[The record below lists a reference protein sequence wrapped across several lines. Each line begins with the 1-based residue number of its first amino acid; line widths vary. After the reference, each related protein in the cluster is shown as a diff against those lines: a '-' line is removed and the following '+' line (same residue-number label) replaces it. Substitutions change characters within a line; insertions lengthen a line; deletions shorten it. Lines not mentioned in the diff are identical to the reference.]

1 MWASRFHA
9 RSPAAVGLLIRFL
22 FIGSRLC
29 STLLS
34 DPASRR
40 SPCASLSLLLHQD
53 GKRTF
58 TSQLLNM
65 LGTHENGGA
74 AWKAPPKSRFSARQL
89 LECDVSY
96 QIAGNRDRVIDTLV
110 DHLLLFAL
118 VAILFHPQFQDL
130 HSQTVE
136 SGHVFV
142 GEDKADV
149 PVIDA
154 AFRLVQE
161 NAVALN
167 EPRAFLR
174 VPDRL
179 NVGLQIVH
187 ERVEVSRKDVDQR
200 DAAYWTLGILV
211 LSNARS

>member
-65 LGTHENGGA
+65 LGTQEKRLPA
-74 AWKAPPKSRFSARQL
+74 ATEGVCNQELVWLRGVDLNHRPLGYEPNELPDCSTP
-89 LECDVSY
+89 
-96 QIAGNRDRVIDTLV
+96 QIDDNVCTTSGQTRVLIT
-110 DHLLLFAL
+110 
-118 VAILFHPQFQDL
+118 I
-130 HSQTVE
+130 
-136 SGHVFV
+136 V
-142 GEDKADV
+142 GTA
-149 PVIDA
+149 
-154 AFRLVQE
+154 
-161 NAVALN
+161 
-167 EPRAFLR
+167 
-174 VPDRL
+174 
-179 NVGLQIVH
+179 
-187 ERVEVSRKDVDQR
+187 
-200 DAAYWTLGILV
+200 
-211 LSNARS
+211 

>member
-74 AWKAPPKSRFSARQL
+74 AHRVVDNLAVVLHRLRDARL
-89 LECDVSY
+89 RNNDVEVVGI
-96 QIAGNRDRVIDTLV
+96 QFQG
-110 DHLLLFAL
+110 L
-118 VAILFHPQFQDL
+118 VAVLQCL
-130 HSQTVE
+130 
-136 SGHVFV
+136 
-142 GEDKADV
+142 
-149 PVIDA
+149 
-154 AFRLVQE
+154 RR
-161 NAVALN
+161 VA
-167 EPRAFLR
+167 
-174 VPDRL
+174 
-179 NVGLQIVH
+179 
-187 ERVEVSRKDVDQR
+187 
-200 DAAYWTLGILV
+200 Y
-211 LSNARS
+211 

>member
-65 LGTHENGGA
+65 LGTHEKRRCRWAAPGA
-74 AWKAPPKSRFSARQL
+74 GSVNVFSFLSGDSAKELRSRHI
-89 LECDVSY
+89 E
-96 QIAGNRDRVIDTLV
+96 RVIDQWLHAFDESYRMRQPGVILECLLVCPARVNVEQSRVSGRAKGVNTQTASFLAGRTQNITHRLRNSTLV
-110 DHLLLFAL
+110 
-118 VAILFHPQFQDL
+118 
-130 HSQTVE
+130 
-136 SGHVFV
+136 
-142 GEDKADV
+142 
-149 PVIDA
+149 
-154 AFRLVQE
+154 
-161 NAVALN
+161 
-167 EPRAFLR
+167 
-174 VPDRL
+174 
-179 NVGLQIVH
+179 
-187 ERVEVSRKDVDQR
+187 
-200 DAAYWTLGILV
+200 
-211 LSNARS
+211 ARSGVKTREDE

>member
-65 LGTHENGGA
+65 LGTQEKGRSEVLR
-74 AWKAPPKSRFSARQL
+74 PLRS
-89 LECDVSY
+89 VSESS
-96 QIAGNRDRVIDTLV
+96 
-110 DHLLLFAL
+110 L
-118 VAILFHPQFQDL
+118 VAAVGDRQSLCRLGERFFDGLDAGFAQLGQL
-130 HSQTVE
+130 HVPDETD
-136 SGHVFV
+136 GLK
-142 GEDKADV
+142 GADQV
-149 PVIDA
+149 PVKVHLVPCQSVA
-154 AFRLVQE
+154 RRLRMRVMVVVPAFAEAQ
-161 NAVALN
+161 
-167 EPRAFLR
+167 
-174 VPDRL
+174 
-179 NVGLQIVH
+179 
-187 ERVEVSRKDVDQR
+187 QR
-200 DAAYWTLGILV
+200 
-211 LSNARS
+211 

>member
-65 LGTHENGGA
+65 LGTQE
-74 AWKAPPKSRFSARQL
+74 KAPEAR
-89 LECDVSY
+89 C
-96 QIAGNRDRVIDTLV
+96 
-110 DHLLLFAL
+110 
-118 VAILFHPQFQDL
+118 
-130 HSQTVE
+130 SQ
-136 SGHVFV
+136 GCRRLRCQAYF
-142 GEDKADV
+142 
-149 PVIDA
+149 PVTRRTIKVNITA
-154 AFRLVQE
+154 PITATMMV
-161 NAVALN
+161 
-167 EPRAFLR
+167 
-174 VPDRL
+174 
-179 NVGLQIVH
+179 
-187 ERVEVSRKDVDQR
+187 
-200 DAAYWTLGILV
+200 
-211 LSNARS
+211 

>member
-65 LGTHENGGA
+65 LGTQEKRLPA
-74 AWKAPPKSRFSARQL
+74 ATEGVCNQELVWLRGVDLNHRPLGYEGKSTHYTELLQPTNSNETLRNPARAVGYSWVVLAAVHGQNTDRAPKTECVANRPTGVIGWIKGESALTIRRWEKS
-89 LECDVSY
+89 C
-96 QIAGNRDRVIDTLV
+96 
-110 DHLLLFAL
+110 
-118 VAILFHPQFQDL
+118 
-130 HSQTVE
+130 
-136 SGHVFV
+136 
-142 GEDKADV
+142 
-149 PVIDA
+149 
-154 AFRLVQE
+154 
-161 NAVALN
+161 
-167 EPRAFLR
+167 
-174 VPDRL
+174 
-179 NVGLQIVH
+179 
-187 ERVEVSRKDVDQR
+187 
-200 DAAYWTLGILV
+200 
-211 LSNARS
+211 RSPSL

>member
-65 LGTHENGGA
+65 LGTHEKGEHSCS
-74 AWKAPPKSRFSARQL
+74 PARL
-89 LECDVSY
+89 LQTVLFY
-96 QIAGNRDRVIDTLV
+96 FPDTFAIVELKV
-110 DHLLLFAL
+110 MAVLLLL
-118 VAILFHPQFQDL
+118 KSISL
-130 HSQTVE
+130 
-136 SGHVFV
+136 
-142 GEDKADV
+142 
-149 PVIDA
+149 
-154 AFRLVQE
+154 
-161 NAVALN
+161 
-167 EPRAFLR
+167 RAGTPPASFC
-174 VPDRL
+174 
-179 NVGLQIVH
+179 
-187 ERVEVSRKDVDQR
+187 
-200 DAAYWTLGILV
+200 TTT
-211 LSNARS
+211 